1 MRLQFARGWRA
12 ARRTIESARGCRHN
26 AAFQAHRSVDPHTA
40 MIRFRLLLS
49 LTCIAALASC
59 ASLQNGAEKD
69 KTYKVTIL
77 HTNDHHGRF
86 WKNGDGEYGMAARKT
101 VIDAIRAEVARSG
114 GHSLLLDGGDV
125 NTGVPESDLQDA
137 VPDFRGMNLLGY
149 DAMAVGNHEFD
160 KPLSV
165 LRMQRD
171 LAKFPMLA
179 ANIYDRGSRMFEP
192 YKIFSLGGLRVGVMG
207 LTTEDTFKMVSP
219 DNIKGIEFRGVI
231 AEASKVVPELRGK
244 ADVVIAATHMGHYEN
259 GNHGTQAEGD
269 VEMARAVKGIDLVVG
284 GHTQNPACMK
294 AENVLDREY
303 VPGTECR
310 PDRQNGTWIVQAH
323 EWGKYVGRADFEYR
337 NGEFKLVKYAL
348 IPINLKRPV
357 KTADGKTSLQTY
369 TPEIAENPEM
379 LSLLNPFQEFGQQKL
394 LVEVGSTDGRLEG
407 DRAVVRSKP
416 ASLAVL
422 IGRAL
427 MAKSKADFA
436 VVNAGGVRDSFA
448 PGKLTY
454 KDVLKVQPFG
464 NTTVLL
470 DLTGKEVMD
479 YLNAAVKMSVGSGAF
494 AQFAGIELVITGGAV
509 SSATIKGAPLDPGK
523 NYRMVINNF
532 VAAGGDGYPRMTGHK
547 SFVDTGFVDADV
559 LRGYISENSPLK
571 AADYDPGN
579 AVVRR

>member
-1 MRLQFARGWRA
+1 MNSSR
-12 ARRTIESARGCRHN
+12 I
-26 AAFQAHRSVDPHTA
+26 
-40 MIRFRLLLS
+40 LLS
-49 LTCIAALASC
+49 IASLALLASC
-59 ASLQNGAEKD
+59 SSLQRGPDKD
-69 KTYKVTIL
+69 KTYKITIL

-86 WKNGDGEYGMAARKT
+86 WKNSDGEYGMAARKT
-101 VIDAIRAEVARSG
+101 LIDRIRAEVAQGG

-160 KPLSV
+160 KPLPI

-171 LAKFPMLA
+171 LAKFPFLA
-179 ANIYDRGSRMFEP
+179 ANIYDRGQRMFEP
-192 YKIFSLGGLRVGVMG
+192 YKVFNLGGVRIGVMG
-207 LTTEDTFKMVSP
+207 LTTEDTSKMVSP
-219 DNIKGIEFRGVI
+219 DNIRGIEFRGVI
-231 AEASKVVPELRGK
+231 QEAAKVVPELRSK
-244 ADVVIAATHMGHYEN
+244 VDVVIAATHMGHYEN

-303 VPGTECR
+303 VPGAECR

-348 IPINLKRPV
+348 IPVNLKRSV
-357 KTADGKTSLQTY
+357 RAADGKTSMVLYQ
-369 TPEIAENPEM
+369 PEIAEDQAM
-379 LSLLNPFQEFGQQKL
+379 LDLLKPFQEFGQQKL
-394 LVEVGSTDGRLEG
+394 GVEIGSTDGKLEG

-416 ASLAVL
+416 ASMAVL

-427 MAKSKADFA
+427 IARTKADFA
-436 VVNAGGVRDSFA
+436 VVNSGGVRDSIA
-448 PGKLTY
+448 PGKITY

-464 NTTVLL
+464 NTTSIV
-470 DLTGKEVMD
+470 DLSGTEVMA
-479 YLNAAVKMSVGSGAF
+479 YLNAAAKMSAGSGAF
-494 AQFAGIELVITGGAV
+494 AQFAGVELEMAGGAV
-509 SSATIKGAPLDPGK
+509 TSARINGAPVDPARK
-523 NYRMVINNF
+523 YRMVINNF
-532 VAAGGDGYPRMTGHK
+532 MAQGGDGYPRLTGHP
-547 SFVDTGFVDADV
+547 SYVDTGYVDADV
-559 LRGYISENSPLK
+559 LRAYITEKSPLR
-571 AADYDPGN
+571 AADFDPGN